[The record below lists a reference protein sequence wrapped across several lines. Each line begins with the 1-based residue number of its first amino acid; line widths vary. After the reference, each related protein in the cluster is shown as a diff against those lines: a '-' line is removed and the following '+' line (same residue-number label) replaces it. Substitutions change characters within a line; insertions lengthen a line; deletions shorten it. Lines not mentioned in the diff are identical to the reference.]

1 MQIREKYIEKYKTI
15 FENADLV
22 KVNGKVTD
30 VVGLVIVS
38 SGPNVSLGEVCTIVD
53 KYDNEVCKA
62 EVVGFRDGKV
72 LSIALGEVEKISPAC
87 SIIASGQSFS
97 ITVGKELLGRVI
109 DG

>member
-38 SGPNVSLGEVCTIVD
+38 SGPNV
-53 KYDNEVCKA
+53 
-62 EVVGFRDGKV
+62 
-72 LSIALGEVEKISPAC
+72 
-87 SIIASGQSFS
+87 
-97 ITVGKELLGRVI
+97 
-109 DG
+109 